1 MLRATHGR
9 RKKRRWR
16 VFRVYLIK
24 EATNGSNQ
32 IWVGFTFTYPSLSN
46 FFPLGDIGQIL
57 KARVTDTNKAVQSLA
72 LDIIARIA
80 TAMGKPF
87 EKHSRLFTLP
97 ISTVLSDQKTH
108 VRAVAL
114 QTLTAMADA
123 CEGLESMVSGFTTAL
138 ETQNPLQK
146 ATLMQWLVDWFK
158 GHPLSVDLKG
168 WVPHIISSL
177 DDRNGDVRKAAQ
189 TLLPFLIQHAGYD
202 FVLQQTNALKPASR
216 ASAIPLIQA
225 ARPTASEMCASKP
238 PGPAITKVVSSSPD
252 PPASPVAEAVSS
264 IPEAKPTS
272 KSAGVRRKLP
282 VGTSRP
288 DSGTET
294 NDASSKPT
302 TTGLKKL
309 IQSTATTKSSTST
322 TPVNPTLPF
331 TNMNAELK
339 KMRLAKDAN
348 RWVNEG
354 GPTRKDLM
362 ELLQGQMEPHTNKDL
377 VARLFS
383 HDHNAIN
390 DHINGLTTLADFYS
404 GASDADD
411 HLEKLCLANL
421 DMPLKYVSIKIHE
434 PQPNLVSKCLDVVEA
449 VLAFLR
455 HVNHQI
461 SDGEAACFVPTII
474 HKV

>member
-1 MLRATHGR
+1 MITLHD
-9 RKKRRWR
+9 
-16 VFRVYLIK
+16 LIF
-24 EATNGSNQ
+24 S
-32 IWVGFTFTYPSLSN
+32 
-46 FFPLGDIGQIL
+46 LGDIGQIL

-80 TAMGKPF
+80 TAMGRPF

-97 ISTVLSDQKTH
+97 ISTVLSDQKAH
-108 VRAVAL
+108 IRAVAL

-146 ATLMQWLVDWFK
+146 ATLIQWLVDWLK
-158 GHPLSVDLKG
+158 GHPVSSPVDLKG
-168 WVPHIISSL
+168 WVAHIVSSL

-189 TLLPFLIQHAGYD
+189 TLLPFLIQYAGYD

-225 ARPTASEMCASKP
+225 ARPTASETRASKP
-238 PGPAITKVVSSSPD
+238 PGPATTKVVSSSPD
-252 PPASPVAEAVSS
+252 PPASPVAEAPALS

-288 DSGTET
+288 DSRAET
-294 NDASSKPT
+294 NDMSSKPT
-302 TTGLKKL
+302 TTGLKKP
-309 IQSTATTKSSTST
+309 IQPATTRSSTST

-339 KMRLAKDAN
+339 KTRLAKDAN

-421 DMPLKYVSIKIHE
+421 DLPLKYVSIKVHE

-455 HVNHQI
+455 HVNYQI
-461 SDGEAACFVPTII
+461 SDNEAACFVPTII
-474 HKV
+474 HKVSCSCCIFFCATNQ